1 MIYGTEAEGAQM
13 DDEMYSKLKGI
24 CELCRKTGADDSQYI
39 LVPIGA
45 LEELL
50 SYVPEVKDGKGSR
63 KE

>member
-1 MIYGTEAEGAQM
+1 M
-13 DDEMYSKLKGI
+13 DDQMFEKLKGI
-24 CELCRKTGADDSQYI
+24 CNLCRKTGADDNQYI

-50 SYVPEVKDGKGSR
+50 SYVPEVKDGKGSG

>member
-1 MIYGTEAEGAQM
+1 M
-13 DDEMYSKLKGI
+13 DKETLDKLQGI
-24 CELCRKTGADDSQYI
+24 CDLCRKTGADDSQYI

-50 SYVPEVKDGKGSR
+50 SYIPEVENEPENNR